1 MMLLNL
7 NCMKKIV
14 RLQNIGGRKMA
25 WDYRSYVKP
34 YENYIV
40 KDKDGKYEV
49 NGSPY
54 KQIGLNRI

>member
-1 MMLLNL
+1 M
-7 NCMKKIV
+7 
-14 RLQNIGGRKMA
+14 
-25 WDYRSYVKP
+25 DYRSYVKP

-54 KQIGLNRI
+54 KQIDLTEYNPDMEIVSMIRRYLKVD